1 MTTRDAQQQFGEYL
15 RGLRQSKGLGVRELA
30 RRAELDAGGI
40 TRIEQGKIFPTLD
53 TLKALA
59 TALEVPPSD
68 LFTMAGYVIP
78 SDLPSMSTYLRTRYG
93 LPEDAIASVDEY
105 VQKLM
110 QEKGLNPDGPAPFED
125 ETENPEKK

>member
-1 MTTRDAQQQFGEYL
+1 MATQDTQQQFGEYL
-15 RGLRQSKGLGVRELA
+15 KGLRQSKGLGIRELA

-40 TRIEQGKIFPTLD
+40 TRIEQGGRIPTLD

-78 SDLPSMSTYLRTRYG
+78 SDLPSMSTYLRTRYD
-93 LPEDAIASVDEY
+93 LSDDAIASVDEY
-105 VQKLM
+105 VQKLIA
-110 QEKGLNPDGPAPFED
+110 EKGLDPDGPAPRED
-125 ETENPEKK
+125 ETEHPEKK